1 VAEGEAGNA
10 RAMWWAR
17 LSSPARALALFWAVV
32 LMGFAAL
39 VVVLA
44 LLGAPPRYEA
54 VHAGAA
60 PPATEMAAIPS
71 SRPAP
76 AATSVMSAPGVPP
89 AADPALLEAAQD
101 FPGHDLPRIGPD
113 GRKPMQVYAG
123 AADRGEKRPRVGLV
137 LGGIGLSAADSTAA
151 IEQLPAAVTLAF
163 SPYAQNPMGLAQAAR
178 ARGHEILI
186 SLPLEPQGYPL
197 NDEGPET
204 LLTGAAPADNARR
217 LEWALSRLTGYA
229 GATGALDGLHG
240 ERFAGEKMLFEGLQ
254 HDLAARG
261 LFYID
266 PRPGA
271 APPEFAPGRA
281 VDLVVDAPPG
291 EAAIA
296 AALEALSR
304 RALEHGTALGLAD
317 LPRPVTV
324 SRIAIWAGSLTEQ
337 GLALVPASALVAAMG
352 SPAMG
357 SPAMGSQ

>member
-1 VAEGEAGNA
+1 MAEGEASSA
-10 RAMWWAR
+10 RHAWWAR
-17 LSSPARALALFWAVV
+17 LSPPARALALFWAVV
-32 LMGFAAL
+32 LGGVAAL

-44 LLGAPPRYEA
+44 LLGAPPRHEA
-54 VHAGAA
+54 IHAGAA
-60 PPATEMAAIPS
+60 PPATEMAAVPS
-71 SRPAP
+71 SRAAP
-76 AATSVMSAPGVPP
+76 AATPVMPAPGVPP

-101 FPGHDLPRIGPD
+101 FPGQDLPRIGPD

-123 AADRGEKRPRVGLV
+123 AAGRGEKRPRVGLV

-163 SPYAQNPMGLAQAAR
+163 SPYAQNPVGLAQAAR
-178 ARGHEILI
+178 AHGHEILI

-271 APPEFAPGRA
+271 APPEFVPGRA

-337 GLALVPASALVAAMG
+337 GLALVPASALVAA
-352 SPAMG
+352 PG